1 MKRRDRER
9 GGLGVLG
16 LIALMAVAV
25 RSAVNPKRKT
35 ILDASDTNEI
45 TDVSWVRYDLLSED
59 YPNNVGLRGHE
70 AGPDY
75 RATARPSRWTNK
87 FLYF

>member
-1 MKRRDRER
+1 MSREEKRER
-9 GGLGVLG
+9 GLGVLG

-59 YPNNVGLRGHE
+59 YPNNVDLKGHE
-70 AGPDY
+70 AGPD
-75 RATARPSRWTNK
+75 S
-87 FLYF
+87 

>member
-1 MKRRDRER
+1 MKRRERGR

-59 YPNNVGLRGHE
+59 YRNNVGLRSHE
-70 AGPDY
+70 AGPD
-75 RATARPSRWTNK
+75 S
-87 FLYF
+87 

>member
-1 MKRRDRER
+1 MSREEKRER
-9 GGLGVLG
+9 ERGLGVLG

-45 TDVSWVRYDLLSED
+45 TDESWVRLLIR
-59 YPNNVGLRGHE
+59 GLSKQC
-70 AGPDY
+70 
-75 RATARPSRWTNK
+75 RP
-87 FLYF
+87 